1 MRRVTLFPK
10 SLCDALKNLTQAMN
24 SNFLPEFREIGM
36 VWNFIPETEVAE
48 VFRRQI
54 LLKIRLHLSVA
65 SVLQKLKEEAL

>member
-1 MRRVTLFPK
+1 
-10 SLCDALKNLTQAMN
+10 
-24 SNFLPEFREIGM
+24 M